1 MICPTC
7 KENGMRSRVYS
18 QGTRS
23 TLIGYTQSYYDENG
37 NYVEN
42 PDPNRHTT
50 TYLCSNGHQWTV
62 TEGPATLPV
71 PTKQSE
77 LP

>member
-7 KENGMRSRVYS
+7 KEKDMRSRVYS
-18 QGTRS
+18 QGTSS
-23 TLIGYTQSYYDENG
+23 TLLGWSPGYYDEDG

-62 TEGPATLPV
+62 IKGPATLRAS
-71 PTKQSE
+71 TKQSE
-77 LP
+77 PP